1 MYEIGQKQTSLT
13 FQANTM
19 SNQITATVV
28 DDETILLDGSR
39 LTGKDEVA
47 DRIGF
52 DKCLFL
58 PE

>member
-39 LTGKDEVA
+39 LTGKDEFA
-47 DRIGF
+47 DGIGF

-58 PE
+58 SE

>member
-1 MYEIGQKQTSLT
+1 MSEIGQKQTSLT

-19 SNQITATVV
+19 SNQITATVA

-39 LTGKDEVA
+39 LTGK
-47 DRIGF
+47 
-52 DKCLFL
+52 FL